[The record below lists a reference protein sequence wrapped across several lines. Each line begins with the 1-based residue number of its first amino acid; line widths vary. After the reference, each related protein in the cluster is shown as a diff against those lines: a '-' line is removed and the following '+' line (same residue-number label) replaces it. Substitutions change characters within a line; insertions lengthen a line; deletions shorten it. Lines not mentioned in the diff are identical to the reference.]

1 MKMSKNEK
9 SYIKK
14 LSKQKDILNLIAKSK
29 RNYKKVLIDNA
40 DKKLL
45 EAICESA
52 DNLLIGNLPITLEIK
67 EKLKKHRKSLV
78 KLADNTS
85 VEEKKKVLNQKGGF
99 LNILIPAI
107 ISGVASIVASIINKP
122 SGIQRQSPQQI
133 KNKVSE
139 DNSQTTESD

>member
-52 DNLLIGNLPITLEIK
+52 DNLLIGNLPITVEIK

-85 VEEKKKVLNQKGGF
+85 VEEKKKY
-99 LNILIPAI
+99 
-107 ISGVASIVASIINKP
+107 
-122 SGIQRQSPQQI
+122 
-133 KNKVSE
+133 
-139 DNSQTTESD
+139 